1 MQEVPQADSH
11 IFSNAAP
18 ELVER
23 IRGGSHE
30 AYELFYRMEFLNL
43 VHFTGSY
50 LQDDEK
56 ARDISQETMLSL
68 WENRRLID
76 PEKNI
81 RSLVFTI
88 ARNKTL
94 NELRRRKL
102 FSPGADVNEALALLE
117 DNSVEEHINA
127 LELSSLIEKV
137 WDSLPQNVAGT
148 FALSR
153 EEGLKNRIIAE
164 REGISVK
171 TVEYRIKVALKS
183 FRKLFDKSL

>member
-1 MQEVPQADSH
+1 
-11 IFSNAAP
+11 
-18 ELVER
+18 
-23 IRGGSHE
+23 
-30 AYELFYRMEFLNL
+30 MEFLNL